1 MKLHHAILGGALAVA
16 AATAPA
22 TAADVKGAGATFPFP
37 GLFEVGRSLQE
48 GNRHRRELPV
58 ERVGREVIEFGP
70 TSRIFVTPREKRT
83 VNHVIGR
90 FG

>member
-1 MKLHHAILGGALAVA
+1 VKLHHAILGGALAVA

-37 GLFEVGRSLQE
+37 GLFEVGRGLQ
-48 GNRHRRELPV
+48 GDLHRPELPV

-83 VNHVIGR
+83 VNHVIGS